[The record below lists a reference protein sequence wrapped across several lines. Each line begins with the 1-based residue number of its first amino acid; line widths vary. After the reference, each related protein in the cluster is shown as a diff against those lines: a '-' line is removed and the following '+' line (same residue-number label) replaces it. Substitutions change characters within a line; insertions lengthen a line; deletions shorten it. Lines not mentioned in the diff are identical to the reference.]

1 MSRSPQSNFDAS
13 MQAME
18 TRLSKAIEEAMIY
31 KAAFDDLCAEMKG
44 GNHRVAPI
52 ERSPVSKALR
62 SNKPLIE
69 RLITFCHPDRHQ
81 NSEISNELTKVLLRI
96 RDVP

>member
-1 MSRSPQSNFDAS
+1 MPKHQSNFDAS

-18 TRLSKAIEEAMIY
+18 TRLSKAIEEAMLY
-31 KAAFDDLCAEMKG
+31 KAAFDDLCEEIKG
-44 GNHRVAPI
+44 RGGIAI
-52 ERSPVSKALR
+52 DKTRSPVSKALR

-81 NSEISNELTKVLLRI
+81 NSKISNDLTTELLKI
-96 RDVP
+96 RDLP